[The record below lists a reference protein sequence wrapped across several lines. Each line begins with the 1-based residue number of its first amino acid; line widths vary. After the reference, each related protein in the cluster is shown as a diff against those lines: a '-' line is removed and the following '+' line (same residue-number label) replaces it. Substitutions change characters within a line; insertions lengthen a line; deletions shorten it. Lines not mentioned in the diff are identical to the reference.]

1 MAAEV
6 GKNLAGLIED
16 LEARGPEFSVFQA
29 IRIAETASGTAHPDR
44 DDSKCEQKGL
54 NFRPYEQYVFPTR
67 DIRSFSRSSDLMTF
81 VLTYMGLY
89 GIDSPLPR
97 CYHEQIALQ
106 QGVHGPGN
114 VALQN
119 FLDIFDTRLYWL
131 YYLAWKKYRY
141 HLQIS
146 ESPGNLQFRRV
157 FAFVGPLEAFFGRH
171 PGISR
176 FKLLQLSGLLSQR
189 NRSAAGLRL
198 LLREFFPKFGF
209 KIREFVPHRVELS
222 DLPKLGR
229 KHRDRAYRLS
239 RQCVVGRSMTD
250 VSGRIRLDIGPLDF
264 QDFLEFTPRGASA
277 DLLRDLLRLYLPD
290 GLEVDLAFTIRSGT
304 IERVRWDDLRLGLGI
319 SVWLGRPKA
328 ECVSVFYSHERYAG
342 AAAGAG
348 RRPGGAS
355 DSTGRSET

>member
-1 MAAEV
+1 MAAEA
-6 GKNLAGLIED
+6 GKNLAGLIGD
-16 LEARGPEFSVFQA
+16 LEARGPEFNVFQA
-29 IRIAETASGTAHPDR
+29 IRIAETASRAAHPDR
-44 DDSKCEQKGL
+44 DDSKCDQQGL
-54 NFRPYEQYVFPTR
+54 SFHPYEQYVFPTR
-67 DIRSFSRSSDLMTF
+67 DIRSFSRSPDLMTF

-119 FLDIFDTRLYWL
+119 FLDMFDTRLYWL

-146 ESPGNLQFRRV
+146 ERPDNLLFRRI
-157 FAFVGPLEAFFGRH
+157 FAFVGQLEGFFGRH

-198 LLREFFPKFGF
+198 LLREFFPKFGL

-229 KHRDRAYRLS
+229 RHRERAYRLS
-239 RQCVVGRSMTD
+239 RQCVVGRSMND
-250 VSGRIRLDIGPLDF
+250 VSGRIRLDIGPFDF
-264 QDFLEFTPRGASA
+264 QDFLEFTPRGSSA

-290 GLEVDLAFTIRSGT
+290 GLEVDFAFTIRSTT
-304 IERVRWDDLRLGLGI
+304 IERVRWDDLRLGLGV
-319 SVWLGRPKA
+319 SVWLGRPKT
-328 ECVSVFYSHERYAG
+328 ECVSVFYSHERYTG
-342 AAAGAG
+342 AAAGRG
-348 RRPGGAS
+348 LGFH
-355 DSTGRSET
+355 ETE